1 MFVTLGYDNPV
12 VVAIHSESG
21 VRTDA
26 LNKGAPLWPLL
37 QRTWFHEDG
46 QYSHYQATIHDT
58 TAHAIFVYIASKLA
72 NTELGSDLVYVV
84 CALLM
89 ATIHVVYCNIHFPE
103 VVGWIAITIFI
114 NIVLSYTQNL

>member
-1 MFVTLGYDNPV
+1 MFVTLEYDNPV

-26 LNKGAPLWPLL
+26 LNKGAPL

-46 QYSHYQATIHDT
+46 QYSHFQATIHDT

-72 NTELGSDLVYVV
+72 NTELGSDVIYVV
-84 CALLM
+84 CALLID
-89 ATIHVVYCNIHFPE
+89 TIHVVYYYIYISRKSL
-103 VVGWIAITIFI
+103 VG
-114 NIVLSYTQNL
+114 